1 MESFRKVTGV
11 AAPMLRINIDTD
23 QIIPAL
29 FLGGTDAKG
38 YGANLFHGQ
47 RFKADGSPNPDFV
60 LNQPPY
66 DQAQVLLADRNFGCG
81 SSRERA
87 PKALR
92 EFGFRAIVAP
102 SYGGIF
108 FNNRAGARDCRRG
121 PVRRRQ
127 GAGHGRS
134 RVAGSRLAF
143 RASLSLR
150 SARNPSANAVAGDGR
165 NRHDALAPERDQRLS
180 DERQGAPALGLL
192 VAHGAGVGAGLLVAK
207 MQSREV
213 FAKTVF
219 ANSTVYVY
227 STVHGH
233 SDHRVLPVQVP
244 AATPAMQ
251 LARGG
256 PYKHRSQRSC
266 VSNHVP
272 LTPHLIRHPAMSAA
286 IRVKIQG
293 CVVFFPMSS

>member
-47 RFKADGSPNPDFV
+47 RFRADGSPNPDFV

-66 DQAQVLLADRNFGCG
+66 NQAQVLLADRNFGCG

-108 FNNRAGARDCRRG
+108 FNNCFRNGLL
-121 PVRRRQ
+121 PVELPIEQVREIAEAVQ
-127 GAGHGRS
+127 STGGKGLVTVDLESQEVVSPSGHRYH
-134 RVAGSRLAF
+134 F
-143 RASLSLR
+143 E
-150 SARNPSANAVAGDGR
+150 
-165 NRHDALAPERDQRLS
+165 APETLRQMLLQGM
-180 DERQGAPALGLL
+180 DEI
-192 VAHGAGVGAGLLVAK
+192 
-207 MQSREV
+207 
-213 FAKTVF
+213 
-219 ANSTVYVY
+219 
-227 STVHGH
+227 
-233 SDHRVLPVQVP
+233 
-244 AATPAMQ
+244 AMT
-251 LARGG
+251 LARLGEINAYRAKDTARR
-256 PYKHRSQRSC
+256 PWAY
-266 VSNHVP
+266 
-272 LTPHLIRHPAMSAA
+272 
-286 IRVKIQG
+286 
-293 CVVFFPMSS
+293 

>member
-47 RFKADGSPNPDFV
+47 RFLADGSPNPDFV

-108 FNNRAGARDCRRG
+108 FNNCFRNGMV
-121 PVRRRQ
+121 PVELPIEQVREIADEVQ
-127 GAGHGRS
+127 SSGGKGRVTVDLES
-134 RVAGSRLAF
+134 QEVVSPSGSRYRF
-143 RASLSLR
+143 E
-150 SARNPSANAVAGDGR
+150 
-165 NRHDALAPERDQRLS
+165 APETIRQMLLQGMDEIAMTLS
-180 DERQGAPALGLL
+180 RRSEIDAYR
-192 VAHGAGVGAGLLVAK
+192 
-207 MQSREV
+207 
-213 FAKTVF
+213 
-219 ANSTVYVY
+219 
-227 STVHGH
+227 
-233 SDHRVLPVQVP
+233 
-244 AATPAMQ
+244 ATDK
-251 LARGG
+251 ARR
-256 PYKHRSQRSC
+256 PWAY
-266 VSNHVP
+266 
-272 LTPHLIRHPAMSAA
+272 
-286 IRVKIQG
+286 
-293 CVVFFPMSS
+293 

>member
-47 RFKADGSPNPDFV
+47 RFMADGTPNPDFI

-108 FNNRAGARDCRRG
+108 FNNCFRNGMI
-121 PVRRRQ
+121 PVELSIEQVREIADAVQSTGGKGRVTVDLESQEVISPSGRCYHFQAPETLRQ
-127 GAGHGRS
+127 MLLQGMDEIAMTL
-134 RVAGSRLAF
+134 SRLSEINAY
-143 RASLSLR
+143 RAT
-150 SARNPSANAVAGDGR
+150 D
-165 NRHDALAPERDQRLS
+165 
-180 DERQGAPALGLL
+180 
-192 VAHGAGVGAGLLVAK
+192 
-207 MQSREV
+207 
-213 FAKTVF
+213 KTRRPW
-219 ANSTVYVY
+219 AY
-227 STVHGH
+227 
-233 SDHRVLPVQVP
+233 
-244 AATPAMQ
+244 
-251 LARGG
+251 
-256 PYKHRSQRSC
+256 
-266 VSNHVP
+266 
-272 LTPHLIRHPAMSAA
+272 
-286 IRVKIQG
+286 
-293 CVVFFPMSS
+293 

>member
-47 RFKADGSPNPDFV
+47 RFMADGTPNPDFI

-66 DQAQVLLADRNFGCG
+66 NQAQVLLADRNFGCG

-108 FNNRAGARDCRRG
+108 FNNCFRNGMIPVELPIEQVREIADAVQSSGGKGQVTVDLEAQEVISPSGCRYR
-121 PVRRRQ
+121 
-127 GAGHGRS
+127 
-134 RVAGSRLAF
+134 F
-143 RASLSLR
+143 E
-150 SARNPSANAVAGDGR
+150 
-165 NRHDALAPERDQRLS
+165 APETLRQMLLQGMDEIAMTLSRSSEINAYRDS
-180 DERQGAPALGLL
+180 D
-192 VAHGAGVGAGLLVAK
+192 K
-207 MQSREV
+207 
-213 FAKTVF
+213 
-219 ANSTVYVY
+219 
-227 STVHGH
+227 
-233 SDHRVLPVQVP
+233 
-244 AATPAMQ
+244 
-251 LARGG
+251 ARR
-256 PYKHRSQRSC
+256 PWAY
-266 VSNHVP
+266 
-272 LTPHLIRHPAMSAA
+272 
-286 IRVKIQG
+286 
-293 CVVFFPMSS
+293 